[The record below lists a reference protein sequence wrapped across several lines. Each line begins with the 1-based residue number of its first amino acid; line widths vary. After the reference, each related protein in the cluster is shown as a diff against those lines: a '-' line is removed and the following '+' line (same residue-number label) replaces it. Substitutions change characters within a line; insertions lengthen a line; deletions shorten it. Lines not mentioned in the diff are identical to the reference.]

1 MTSDGSTYMPGTPIM
16 LLSVSDS
23 DPNTSVN
30 PLKTI
35 QPIRKFEGHPN
46 STSITA
52 LIWSPHTLITDSGCG
67 TTHVFDGLSFRHLR
81 SFASPIPKTSGRYQ
95 GDEAAEA
102 AERDSQK
109 VKQIIV
115 GTGSGSAGLNVTSGG
130 DNGSSL
136 IEGNR

>member
-1 MTSDGSTYMPGTPIM
+1 MPGTPIM

-23 DPNTSVN
+23 DPNASVN
-30 PLKTI
+30 PLKII
-35 QPIRKFEGHPN
+35 QPIHKFEAHPD
-46 STSITA
+46 STLITA
-52 LIWSPHTLITDSGCG
+52 LVWSPHTFITGSARG
-67 TTHVFDGLSFRHLR
+67 TTHVFDALSFRHLR

-109 VKQIIV
+109 VKQIVV

-136 IEGNR
+136 IEDNR